1 VHAPDWLV
9 GEFISR
15 PGGDIPTLLRNVSA
29 PVWAGGHLVAK
40 MHPTP
45 SQARHEQ
52 LLAQRFQ
59 SAFNRVTAPLGVST
73 PPDGVGMLSWWLRL
87 PDHGPAA
94 PAKAIRWLRTA
105 HDHTPT
111 ADLPSAP
118 LLVPSRPPHQDAIAL
133 HEALAPW
140 RRQAL
145 DAAAKLAGL
154 LAVVIHG
161 DANPTNIVDCG
172 PPSAVALDFGLSGR
186 GPRVYDVATVT
197 VLATETGTATTQH
210 VLDTYG
216 HHRDVTPTLLR
227 TAAQLVAINRA
238 QACTWA
244 PWLDEGW
251 SRLHALHEQRPFLF
265 APEDHPK

>member
-1 VHAPDWLV
+1 MDAPDWLV
-9 GEFISR
+9 DEFTSR
-15 PGGDIPTLLRNVSA
+15 PGGDLPSLLRNVSA

-45 SQARHEQ
+45 GQARHEQ
-52 LLAQRFQ
+52 LLALRFQ

-73 PPDGVGMLSWWLRL
+73 PPDGTGMLSWWLRL

-111 ADLPSAP
+111 AGLPAAP
-118 LLVPSRPPHQDAIAL
+118 LVVPPRPPHPDATAL

-140 RRQAL
+140 RRKAL
-145 DAAAKLAGL
+145 ETAQDLTALP
-154 LAVVIHG
+154 AVVIHG

-186 GPRVYDVATVT
+186 GPRIYDLATVA

-210 VLDTYG
+210 VLDAYG
-216 HHRDVTPTLLR
+216 DHPDVTPTLLR
-227 TAAQLVAINRA
+227 TAALLVAINRA
-238 QACTWA
+238 QACTWV

-251 SRLHALHEQRPFLF
+251 SRLHALRDQRTFVF
-265 APEDHPK
+265 APHDRPK